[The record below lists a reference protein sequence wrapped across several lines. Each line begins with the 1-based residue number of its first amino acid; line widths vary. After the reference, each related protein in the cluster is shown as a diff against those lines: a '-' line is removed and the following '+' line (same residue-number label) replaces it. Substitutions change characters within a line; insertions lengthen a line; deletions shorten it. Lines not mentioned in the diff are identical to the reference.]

1 MKKKKKKDID
11 KESPTDDL
19 VNSVVKRIDTD
30 VFVKSVIRG
39 IDKLLS
45 PD

>member
-11 KESPTDDL
+11 KESSTDDL

-39 IDKLLS
+39 IVKFFS

>member
-1 MKKKKKKDID
+1 MKKKKKNDID

-39 IDKLLS
+39 IDKFFS